1 MAFSTINRLQS
12 MSEFQTPLIFD
23 DSFESL
29 HLEEGHFGGQFTD
42 SILAHSGTFMSM
54 SAYEK
59 PSPASLH
66 DFHSNS
72 TLYDAASF
80 AGYVQPQYAAHFT
93 HPSALTSSA
102 QESDFQYVTSPE
114 VNTLYNFEGP
124 QAAML
129 DQRVRPV
136 PEVTSFTREGCH
148 GNTFTVYIRT
158 PHDLLTLPTL
168 RLSLQFNSARVDAS
182 IQAVHNRS
190 SELRQYAITGT
201 VPAFTDTKCYAFSVL
216 VHLIIDVPEEP
227 SITPMRMEV
236 GHFKYTHAVQVNPA
250 RKRKVSDSP
259 EYDVQPP
266 HKKFASRDHSL
277 DSYDQASPYSSFLT
291 TASNGTTYSLANQ
304 ATASPRPSGHH
315 YSTSNASQV
324 SLAAASPHTP
334 AWSPSFSTV
343 KTEHS
348 PQPPMTPV
356 QRPASTPSV
365 LKASVPN
372 PKLVRT
378 STIQTS
384 PVGLSSVARP
394 EIVTQTFNP
403 YAMYPLKAT
412 LKLNGDLDAMAKD
425 WAPEEFDARR
435 RLVQFTRSQVQ
446 STINA
451 EFKAI
456 APEDRPPNSI
466 TISCIWWKERKECF
480 VTSVD
485 TIFLLEAL
493 VGVRFT
499 VEEKNRIRRNL
510 EGFRPLTVSKAKADS
525 EDFFKTIMGFPNP
538 KPRNIEKDVKVFP
551 WKILAHALKKIISKY
566 SASYSSTASAI
577 LTPASS
583 AYASTEAS
591 AECHCAPSPHAEL
604 AEYPVSS
611 HMAYG
616 QGVPQGRMS
625 APIPSSSMA
634 DLRVQ
639 VPTMGPNYNMSLS
652 YGYQQMPQMSQ
663 SYPPHSMPVSAP
675 VTRMSQ
681 SWEYANFV
689 NESPASMGP
698 YSAAPNHHS
707 SRSIETAEFVT
718 PSDYSLSNN

>member
-1 MAFSTINRLQS
+1 

-23 DSFESL
+23 DSFDNFG
-29 HLEEGHFGGQFTD
+29 LEEGHFGGQF
-42 SILAHSGTFMSM
+42 SENILAHSGAFLSM

-66 DFHSNS
+66 DFHTSS
-72 TLYDAASF
+72 ALYDAAPF
-80 AGYVQPQYAAHFT
+80 ASYGQPPYASQCAH
-93 HPSALTSSA
+93 PEALTSSA
-102 QESDFQYVTSPE
+102 EDADYQYVTGPE
-114 VNTLYNFEGP
+114 VNSLYAFEGP
-124 QAAML
+124 RAAIL
-129 DQRVRPV
+129 DHRLRPT
-136 PEVTSFTREGCH
+136 PEVSSFTQEGCH
-148 GNTFTVYIRT
+148 GTEFTVNIRT
-158 PHDLLTLPTL
+158 PHDLMSSPTL
-168 RLSLQFNSARVDAS
+168 FLALQFNSARVATTV
-182 IQAVHNRS
+182 QLLPTRN
-190 SELRQYAITGT
+190 SELRQYAISGT
-201 VPAFTDTKCYAFSVL
+201 VPPFTETTCYSFSVP
-216 VHLIIDVPEEP
+216 VRIIMEVPEEP
-227 SITPMRMEV
+227 SITPMQMEV
-236 GHFKYTHAVQVNPA
+236 GNFKYIHGVQDSPA
-250 RKRKVSDSP
+250 RKRKVSDSS

-266 HKKFASRDHSL
+266 NKKFASRDQSL
-277 DSYDQASPYSSFLT
+277 DSFDQASPYSSFLT
-291 TASNGTTYSLANQ
+291 TPTNGTTYTLGNQ
-304 ATASPRPSGHH
+304 PGASPRPSGHH
-315 YSTSNASQV
+315 YSTSTASQV
-324 SLAAASPHTP
+324 SLAAPSPHTP

-348 PQPPMTPV
+348 PHPPMTPV
-356 QRPASTPSV
+356 QRPASTPSM
-365 LKASVPN
+365 LKASGLN

-394 EIVTQTFNP
+394 DIVTQTFNP

-412 LKLNGDLDAMAKD
+412 LKLNGDLDTMAKD

-435 RLVQFTRSQVQ
+435 RLVQFTRSQIQ

-466 TISCIWWKERKECF
+466 TISCIWWEERKECF

-510 EGFRPLTVSKAKADS
+510 EGFRPMTVSKSKADS
-525 EDFFKTIMGFPNP
+525 EDFFKVIMGFPNP

-583 AYASTEAS
+583 AYASTESS

-604 AEYPVSS
+604 TDYPVSS
-611 HMAYG
+611 HIAYA
-616 QGVPQGRMS
+616 QSVPQGKMS
-625 APIPSSSMA
+625 VPITTASMA
-634 DLRVQ
+634 DLRVE
-639 VPTMGPNYNMSLS
+639 VPAMGPNYNIPLN

-663 SYPPHSMPVSAP
+663 SYPPQTISATIAQMPQA
-675 VTRMSQ
+675 
-681 SWEYANFV
+681 WDYANFV
-689 NESPASMGP
+689 NESPASMAP
-698 YSAAPNHHS
+698 YSAPPTHRS
-707 SRSIETAEFVT
+707 SRSIDTAEFIT
-718 PSDYSLSNN
+718 PSNYSMSSN

>member
-1 MAFSTINRLQS
+1 

-23 DSFESL
+23 DSFDSL
-29 HLEEGHFGGQFTD
+29 HHLEEGHFGGQFSD
-42 SILAHSGTFMSM
+42 SILAHSGGFVSM

-66 DFHSNS
+66 DFHSNGA
-72 TLYDAASF
+72 LYDVSSF
-80 AGYVQPQYAAHFT
+80 AGYIQPSYTAHYT
-93 HPSALTSSA
+93 HPSALTSAA
-102 QESDFQYVTSPE
+102 QDSDFQYVMSPE
-114 VNTLYNFEGP
+114 VNTLYNYEGA
-124 QAAML
+124 QTAML
-129 DQRVRPV
+129 DQRTRPA
-136 PEVTSFTREGCH
+136 PEVTSFTRDGCH
-148 GNTFTVYIRT
+148 GNNFTVYVRS
-158 PHDLLTLPTL
+158 PHDLLALPTL
-168 RLSLQFNSARVDAS
+168 RFSLQFNSARVDTS
-182 IQAVHNRS
+182 IQPIGNRN
-190 SELRQYAITGT
+190 SELTQYAISGI

-216 VHLIIDVPEEP
+216 VHLIMDVPEEP

-236 GHFKYTHAVQVNPA
+236 GNFSYINAVQANSH
-250 RKRKVSDSP
+250 RKRKSSDSP

-266 HKKFASRDHSL
+266 NKKFASRDQSL
-277 DSYDQASPYSSFLT
+277 DSYEQASPYSSFLT
-291 TASNGTTYSLANQ
+291 TPTNGTTYSIGNQ
-304 ATASPRPSGHH
+304 ASTSPRPGGHH
-315 YSTSNASQV
+315 YSTSNASQI
-324 SLAAASPHTP
+324 SLAAPSPHTP
-334 AWSPSFSTV
+334 AWSPSFSTI

-356 QRPASTPSV
+356 QRPASTPSM
-365 LKASVPN
+365 LKASATN

-394 EIVTQTFNP
+394 DIVTQTFNP

-435 RLVQFTRSQVQ
+435 RLVQFTRSQIQ

-510 EGFRPLTVSKAKADS
+510 EGFRPLTVSKSKLES

-583 AYASTEAS
+583 AYASTESS

-604 AEYPVSS
+604 ADYPVGS
-611 HMAYG
+611 HMAYA
-616 QGVPQGRMS
+616 QSMSQGRMS
-625 APIPSSSMA
+625 APITGTSMP

-639 VPTMGPNYNMSLS
+639 VPPVAPNYNMSLN
-652 YGYQQMPQMSQ
+652 YGYQQIPQISQ
-663 SYPPHSMPVSAP
+663 SYPPQNMSVSAP
-675 VTRMSQ
+675 VARMPH

-689 NESPASMGP
+689 NENPASMAP
-698 YSAAPNHHS
+698 YSAPPNHHS

-718 PSDYSLSNN
+718 PSDYSLSSN

>member
-1 MAFSTINRLQS
+1 

-23 DSFESL
+23 DSFDTFA
-29 HLEEGHFGGQFTD
+29 LEEGHFGGQFSD
-42 SILAHSGTFMSM
+42 NILTHSGAFLSM

-66 DFHSNS
+66 EFHPSS
-72 TLYDAASF
+72 ALYEAAPF
-80 AGYVQPQYAAHFT
+80 AGYAQPPYASQYA
-93 HPSALTSSA
+93 HPEALTSSA
-102 QESDFQYVTSPE
+102 QDADYQYVTSPE
-114 VNTLYNFEGP
+114 VSPLYAFEGP
-124 QAAML
+124 RAYML
-129 DQRVRPV
+129 DQRLRPT
-136 PEVTSFTREGCH
+136 PEVSSFTREGSH
-148 GNTFTVYIRT
+148 GANFTVNIQT
-158 PHDLLTLPTL
+158 PHDLRTPPTMY
-168 RLSLQFNSARVDAS
+168 LSLQFNAVRVATTVQM
-182 IQAVHNRS
+182 IPTRN
-190 SELRQYAITGT
+190 SELRQYAVSCI
-201 VPAFTDTKCYAFSVL
+201 VPPFTETTSYSFSVP
-216 VHLIIDVPEEP
+216 VRLIMEVPDEP
-227 SITPMRMEV
+227 SITAMQMEV
-236 GHFKYTHAVQVNPA
+236 GTFKYIHGVQESPV
-250 RKRKVSDSP
+250 RKRKVSDSS

-266 HKKFASRDHSL
+266 NKKFASRDQSL
-277 DSYDQASPYSSFLT
+277 DSFDQASPYSSYLT
-291 TASNGTTYSLANQ
+291 TPTNGTTYSLGNQ
-304 ATASPRPSGHH
+304 AGTSPRPGGHH
-315 YSTSNASQV
+315 YSTSSASQV
-324 SLAAASPHTP
+324 SLAAPSPHTP

-348 PQPPMTPV
+348 PQPPLTPV

-365 LKASVPN
+365 VKASGPN

-384 PVGLSSVARP
+384 PVGVSSVARP
-394 EIVTQTFNP
+394 DIVTQTFNP

-412 LKLNGDLDAMAKD
+412 LKLNGDLDAMVKD

-435 RLVQFTRSQVQ
+435 RLVQFSRSQIQ

-510 EGFRPLTVSKAKADS
+510 EGFRPMTVSKSKVDS
-525 EDFFKTIMGFPNP
+525 EDFFKVIMGFPNP

-583 AYASTEAS
+583 AYASTESS
-591 AECHCAPSPHAEL
+591 AECHCAPSPHTEL
-604 AEYPVSS
+604 TDYSVNS
-611 HMAYG
+611 HMAYA
-616 QGVPQGRMS
+616 QSMPQNRMS
-625 APIPSSSMA
+625 APITTASMV
-634 DLRVQ
+634 DLRVE
-639 VPTMGPNYNMSLS
+639 VPAMGSNYSMPIN
-652 YGYQQMPQMSQ
+652 YGYQQVPQMSQ
-663 SYPPHSMPVSAP
+663 NYPPQTMSAP
-675 VTRMSQ
+675 VSRMPQ
-681 SWEYANFV
+681 HWEYANFV
-689 NESPASMGP
+689 NESPASMAS
-698 YSAAPNHHS
+698 YNAPPTHHS
-707 SRSIETAEFVT
+707 SRSIETAEFIT
-718 PSDYSLSNN
+718 PSNYSMSGH